1 MDDLAEKDAMSQN
14 HLPFGL
20 ALISGVFFGG
30 GAAFI
35 MWRTLVAIRSGSI
48 WLRGQKVIRHE
59 EPTFFWA
66 YMTIYSILF
75 GVMFYGVVQSVTG

>member
-1 MDDLAEKDAMSQN
+1 MYDLADEDAMSQN

-20 ALISGVFFGG
+20 ALMIGVSFGG

-35 MWRTLVAIRSGSI
+35 MWRTLIAIRSGSI

-59 EPTFFWA
+59 EPTLFWA
-66 YMTIYSILF
+66 YMTVYLILF